1 MKVEYICGDEVVLV
15 RGDSKFIPSPGDI
28 CKLYG
33 TVYIAA
39 RVIYEY
45 SGAVDDG
52 VVTVVL
58 ARAPMIKVVA

>member
-1 MKVEYICGDEVVLV
+1 MRVEFVCGDEVVLV
-15 RGDSKFIPSPGDI
+15 RGNSKFIPSPQDI

-45 SGAVDDG
+45 SGADDDG

-58 ARAPMIKVVA
+58 AKAPMIKVVA